1 MHVCMYVF
9 CKCETKGHEHK
20 SGLHYAVVNRS
31 HQLNHYSFVCMRY
44 TSSLNS
50 NQCVLVS
57 HIVESCN
64 CQVGLF
70 NTAHLRVI

>member
-1 MHVCMYVF
+1 MYVCMYSANVKQKDMSISQV
-9 CKCETKGHEHK
+9 CIH
-20 SGLHYAVVNRS
+20 AVVNRS
-31 HQLNHYSFVCMRY
+31 QLNHYGFVCMRY